1 MIVRSEPA
9 NPDAK
14 EPYPGQRDRRV
25 TNWVSGVS
33 RGARGETYSV
43 EVDFQMSRNG
53 VVKQMRGLCSCP
65 VGWNCKHAVSLL
77 ILELEARQHGG
88 APRRRPDEWKET
100 LDSIFGETDEYL
112 RIALAVELEE
122 PHSFDDGAPRR
133 AMFSPSG
140 RWELGSRGSVRMR
153 PVSPGRRSAWIT
165 TEVTWKKLVNSGVY
179 SADPRQAN
187 ALLDLVALQGS
198 TAAYGF
204 DGQWIRISDIS
215 SAALWPTLREIVDS
229 GVQLLENKT
238 WEPVELEPE
247 AARADV
253 TIREDSTGV
262 DLLDPLESHSH
273 HESREHPGSSEQPA
287 SHKNGLTIKAELF
300 HSALDEGSDPVRI
313 GHPFHG
319 LAWRKDGTIRLAR
332 LEAPVASHWLR
343 LSNQRDGVHVP
354 AEDRARFE
362 EELLPLI
369 SRVGW
374 TSPGESYVPPP
385 VKDATLHLA
394 MALTPSVKTGVAPR
408 AVLHWSWGRDSA
420 ALDVLRSGGSMLP
433 AKMPTLSTM
442 GPEFSQFQ
450 PILQAMENESERA
463 RKEHVR
469 QKKRRQLI
477 PDPRESRRN
486 FAEEA
491 MQLAQVGAVL
501 SVVPTALDES
511 PAASWAARD
520 LALSRGISNAR
531 FPRQD
536 CELQGID
543 VVRFVDDVA
552 PRLAEL
558 GVTVDEV
565 GEILRFHAA
574 PTPSV
579 QLDVGLGEG
588 GTRDWLDLNVTM
600 KVGDH
605 EIPMPVLLTALTRKD
620 EVLFLPSGEYVRL
633 DIPELKRLRELLA
646 EARLLNDRKR
656 SGLRVP
662 RVRTSW
668 WEDLLTLDVVESAS
682 NAWFDAMKRAVIDP
696 PKPAPIPSGLI
707 AKLRPYQKTG
717 FEWLAGLRR
726 SGLGAVL
733 ADDMGLGKTVQ
744 TLAMIQDEREQSA
757 LAGAEVRRSANSS
770 RSGSRSGAGAGA
782 GADAGAD
789 AGERR
794 FASPDDAALAV
805 SGGAASVAPSGAAN
819 RSFGSE
825 VTVQAT
831 DRATG
836 QATGPWLVVAPTSVV
851 ANWAAEAR
859 KFTPGLRV
867 ATVDATRKR
876 RGAELA
882 ALAHDV
888 DILITSY
895 TLLRLE
901 YEDYAA
907 LRPVGMVLDEA
918 QQAKNPA
925 SKTFSSLVKV
935 GAPVVYA
942 ITGTPMEN
950 NLSEL
955 WAMFALV
962 APGLLGNAK
971 QFRENVQKPVEK
983 GASDAGQVLALLRR
997 RIAPFLLRRTKR
1009 AVASELPEKQ
1019 EQIIEIELAP
1029 AHRRLY
1035 DRQLQRERQRVLHL
1049 ADDLDHNRVEV
1060 LSALTRL
1067 RQLSIDPALVD
1078 EGSTAPSSKL
1088 ETLLPLLQEASEEGH
1103 RTLVFSQFTRYLRSI
1118 AARLAEEGIAY
1129 AYLDG
1134 STSNRRAVIEGF
1146 AEGDAP
1152 VFLISLKAGGV
1163 GLNLTMADYVVITDP
1178 WWNPAVEEQAVDRTH
1193 RIGQTRAVHV
1203 YRLVSQN
1210 TIEEKVLALQ
1220 DSKRQLIA
1228 GVLASDDVAGVSA
1241 GSGAGSGAGS
1251 DAAATGFGVSGVSA
1265 GAAGGSTDSGAV
1277 NAGVVDRSAAPVVGG
1292 AKLSAEDLRMLLS

>member
-1 MIVRSEPA
+1 MFLMRGPVELIKLVGVPTFSRGADYARSGRTTIRDSGQEESK
-9 NPDAK
+9 NP
-14 EPYPGQRDRRV
+14 PGLFGVQIEGTIR
-25 TNWVSGVS
+25 WVEGVS
-33 RGARGETYSV
+33 RGSYGAIYHVYVAYELSY
-43 EVDFQMSRNG
+43 NG
-53 VVKQMRGLCSCP
+53 VVLSMSGDCDCP
-65 VGWNCKHAVSLL
+65 VGIDCKHTVSLL
-77 ILELEARQHGG
+77 ILDWEAQKEAKSGRNG
-88 APRRRPDEWKET
+88 ASSSDNASSLWQET
-100 LDSIFGETDEYL
+100 LGDIFGELDDYL
-112 RIALAVELEE
+112 RIALAVEFNE
-122 PHSFDDGAPRR
+122 PRAAAPGQMPARTN
-133 AMFSPSG
+133 FYFPSPSD
-140 RWELGSRGSVRMR
+140 LGTTGAVNVR
-153 PVSPGRRSAWIT
+153 PVSPGKRSSWIT
-165 TEVTWKKLVNSGVY
+165 TAVTWKKLQSSGVY
-179 SADPRQAN
+179 EADPRQAN
-187 ALLDLVALQGS
+187 ALLDLLNLFNAN
-198 TAAYGF
+198 TYYGA
-204 DGQWIRISDIS
+204 DGQWLRLTEINN
-215 SAALWPTLREIVDS
+215 AALWPTLQEIVAS
-229 GVQLLENKT
+229 GVDLIESKT
-238 WEPVELEPE
+238 WKPVILEPDP
-247 AARADV
+247 ARADV
-253 TIREDSTGV
+253 TIREDATGI
-262 DLLDPLESHSH
+262 DLLESGLDSGPTGA
-273 HESREHPGSSEQPA
+273 ERPEGSRG
-287 SHKNGLTIKAELF
+287 GLTIKAELF
-300 HSALDEGSDPVRI
+300 HSELDTTDKIVRI
-313 GHPFHG
+313 GRPFHG
-319 LAWRKDGTIRLAR
+319 IVWRHDDAIRMAR
-332 LEAPVASHWLR
+332 LEAPAAAHWMR
-343 LSNQRDGVHVP
+343 LSSQDDGVHVP
-354 AEDRARFE
+354 AEGRAKFE

-385 VKDATLHLA
+385 VKDVVLHLA
-394 MALTPSVKTGVAPR
+394 VSLTPGAKAGIAPR
-408 AVLHWSWGRDSA
+408 AVIHWSWGHDA
-420 ALDVLRSGGSMLP
+420 VAVDVLRAGGSMLS
-433 AKMPTLSTM
+433 AKMPNLSPM
-442 GPEFSQFQ
+442 GPELSQLQ
-450 PILQAMENESERA
+450 PILQAMEDESQRSRKGRA
-463 RKEHVR
+463 SG
-469 QKKRRQLI
+469 QKRRQLL
-477 PDPRESRRN
+477 PDPRETRRN
-486 FAEEA
+486 FPVESR
-491 MQLAQVGAVL
+491 QLARVGEVL
-501 SVVPTALDES
+501 REIPGTLDGS
-511 PAASWAARD
+511 PSASWVARE
-520 LALSRGISNAR
+520 LALKEKIVDAR
-531 FPRQD
+531 FPLQD

-543 VVRFVDDVA
+543 VVRFMDDVV
-552 PRLAEL
+552 PQLSEL
-558 GVTVDEV
+558 GVTVEEV
-565 GEILRFHAA
+565 GEILQFHAA

-588 GTRDWLDLNVTM
+588 GTRDWLDLNITM
-600 KVGDH
+600 KVGEH
-605 EIPMPVLLTALTRKD
+605 EVPMPVLLTALTRQD
-620 EVLFLPSGEYVRL
+620 EALFLPSGEYVRL
-633 DIPELKRLRELLA
+633 DIPELARLRELLA

-656 SGLRVP
+656 SGIRVP

-668 WEDLLTLDVVESAS
+668 WEELLTLDVVESAS
-682 NAWFDAMKRAVIDP
+682 NAWFDAIKRAVTDP
-696 PKPAPIPSGLI
+696 PKPAQIPSGLI
-707 AKLRPYQKTG
+707 AKLRPYQTTG
-717 FEWLAGLRR
+717 FQWLAGLRR

-757 LAGAEVRRSANSS
+757 LVRAEAQRSRRASAPDVGAGGGGA
-770 RSGSRSGAGAGA
+770 GGGAGAGGGEVVAA
-782 GADAGAD
+782 G
-789 AGERR
+789 
-794 FASPDDAALAV
+794 DAAA
-805 SGGAASVAPSGAAN
+805 GG
-819 RSFGSE
+819 
-825 VTVQAT
+825 
-831 DRATG
+831 ATG

-888 DILITSY
+888 DVLITSY

-925 SKTFSSLVKV
+925 SKTFSSLLKV

-950 NLSEL
+950 NLGEL

-983 GASDAGQVLALLRR
+983 GSDDAGQILALLRR

-1009 AVASELPEKQ
+1009 AVASELPDKQ

-1067 RQLSIDPALVD
+1067 RQLSIAPALVD
-1078 EGSTAPSSKL
+1078 EESTAPSSKL

-1118 AARLAEEGIAY
+1118 AGRLEEEGIGY

-1134 STSNRRAVIEGF
+1134 STTNRGAVIKGF
-1146 AEGDAP
+1146 AEGDDP

-1178 WWNPAVEEQAVDRTH
+1178 WWNPDVEAQAVDRTH

-1228 GVLASDDVAGVSA
+1228 GVLGSDDVVDGGAGA
-1241 GSGAGSGAGS
+1241 GGVGGAGSPGAG
-1251 DAAATGFGVSGVSA
+1251 GA
-1265 GAAGGSTDSGAV
+1265 GAGAGEGSAV
-1277 NAGVVDRSAAPVVGG
+1277 PAVGG